1 MTTCRNL
8 SMLAVFA
15 LILLTSACQEPGAET
30 PTRADAPVT
39 TATETATPSALTANS
54 VAVQTPDDE
63 QVVVFHL
70 DGDPR
75 IEMGGQ
81 ALRSER
87 KGDKRKYYL
96 EGGAQ
101 VAEVKYK
108 DDSFKVRT
116 PDADLLWK
124 IKLYDD
130 KVKISDN
137 EENLNPYTLR
147 PREDDRVKVK
157 LDPDDIGQIN
167 FYRDEGRIKVKDV
180 HDAERFASHTDR
192 YSSAYGVLLMD
203 NIGAQEK
210 YIIMAELMALGR

>member
-1 MTTCRNL
+1 MKTLRHTPVLAIFVLLLMT
-8 SMLAVFA
+8 
-15 LILLTSACQEPGAET
+15 ACQEPAVEAT
-30 PTRADAPVT
+30 SRPEAPV
-39 TATETATPSALTANS
+39 AETATPATRTAS
-54 VAVQTPDDE
+54 SIVIETPDDQE
-63 QVVVFHL
+63 VVVLHL
-70 DGDPR
+70 EGDPR

-96 EGGAQ
+96 EGGGQ

-116 PDADLLWK
+116 PSADLLWK

-167 FYRDEGRIKVKDV
+167 FYRDESRIKVKDAT
-180 HDAERFASHTDR
+180 DAERFASHTDR
-192 YSSAYGVLLMD
+192 YSAAYGVLLMD
-203 NIGAQEK
+203 NIPAQEK
-210 YIIMAELMALGR
+210 YIIMAELMAMGR